1 LTDRPRSHRLRRWQ
15 VQIAVTLIVA
25 AIVVYALRWLLFPS
39 PNFHREML
47 RYLVDDVAFL
57 FIQVLLVSILVDGL
71 MQRRQRE
78 TMLDKLNMI
87 IGAFFSECGADVLRR
102 MAKLDTGLD
111 AVREDLLARMAWK
124 PKDYETAKQA
134 FRDHKPV
141 IELSTADL
149 VELRARLDQEK
160 TYLLSL
166 LGNQALMEH
175 EVFTDL
181 LWAVTHLAEEL
192 HVRGDFDGLPATDRA
207 HLAGDVKRAY
217 TQLGVQWLDY
227 LGHLQTQYPFLFS
240 LAVRTNPLDP
250 AASVTVVE

>member
-1 LTDRPRSHRLRRWQ
+1 MTGRLRTHGLRRWQ
-15 VQIAVTLIVA
+15 VEIAVTLIVA
-25 AIVVYALRWLLFPS
+25 AIVVYTLRWLLFPA

-71 MQRRQRE
+71 MQRRRRE

-87 IGAFFSECGADVLRR
+87 IGAFFSECGTDVLGRI
-102 MAKLDTGLD
+102 AGLDTDLD
-111 AVREDLLARMAWK
+111 AVREDLLARMAWT
-124 PKDYETAKQA
+124 PRDYETAKQA
-134 FRDHKPV
+134 FRDHEPV
-141 IELSTADL
+141 IELRTADL
-149 VELRARLDQEK
+149 VELRARLGREK

-166 LGNQALMEH
+166 LGNQALLEH
-175 EVFTDL
+175 EAFTDL

-192 HVRGDFDGLPATDRA
+192 QVRDDFAGLPATDRA

-217 TQLGVQWLDY
+217 TQLGVQWIDY
-227 LGHLQTQYPFLFS
+227 LRHLQTQYPFLFS

-250 AASVTVVE
+250 RASVTVLE

>member
-1 LTDRPRSHRLRRWQ
+1 VTGRRHTRLRRWQ
-15 VQIAVTLIVA
+15 VEIAVTLIVA

-39 PNFHREML
+39 ASFHKEML

-87 IGAFFSECGADVLRR
+87 IGAFFSECGTDILGRI
-102 MAKLDTGLD
+102 AKLDAGLD
-111 AVREDLLARMAWK
+111 AVRDDLLARMSWS
-124 PKDYETAKQA
+124 PKDYERAKQD
-134 FRDHKPV
+134 FRQHKPD
-141 IELSTADL
+141 IELSPADL
-149 VELRARLDQEK
+149 VGLRVRLDEAK

-166 LGNQALMEH
+166 LGNQALLEH
-175 EVFTDL
+175 EAFTDL

-192 HVRGDFDGLPATDRA
+192 HVRGDFDALPATDRA
-207 HLAGDVKRAY
+207 HLVGDVKRAY
-217 TQLGVQWLDY
+217 TRLGVQWIDY

-250 AASVTVVE
+250 KASVTVVE